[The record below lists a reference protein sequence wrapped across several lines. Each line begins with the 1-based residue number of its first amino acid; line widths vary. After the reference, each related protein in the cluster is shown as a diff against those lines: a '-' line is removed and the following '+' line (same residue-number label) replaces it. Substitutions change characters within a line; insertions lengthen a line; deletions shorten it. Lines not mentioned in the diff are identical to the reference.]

1 MVNLTDLESNTENLD
16 LDIGSYP
23 GNFEWQR
30 WVIRIQGR
38 TSVGGFLWLLL
49 GVMYGSHFLI
59 ESRVRNQPLRSANI
73 SYRLARTT
81 PTPLDCY
88 FLVRG
93 LFN

>member
-1 MVNLTDLESNTENLD
+1 MRGKIKRVHVSFAFTKKKVGDSEMVSVGKADINL
-16 LDIGSYP
+16 
-23 GNFEWQR
+23 
-30 WVIRIQGR
+30 
-38 TSVGGFLWLLL
+38 GGFLWLLL

-73 SYRLARTT
+73 SYRLAARTT

-93 LFN
+93 LFD